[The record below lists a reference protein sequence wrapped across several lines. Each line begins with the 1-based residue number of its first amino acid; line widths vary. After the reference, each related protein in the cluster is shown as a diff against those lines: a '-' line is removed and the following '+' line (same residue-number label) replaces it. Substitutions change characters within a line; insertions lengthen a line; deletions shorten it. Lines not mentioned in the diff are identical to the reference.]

1 MTSDLKGVKSTYA
14 LTNRL
19 VSIES
24 VAAGLEELLS
34 KLLRY
39 TVIIK
44 RPGFSWETGRFQS
57 AEIVLFEDEK
67 LINNNVL
74 DPRILK
80 AKRVVF
86 ILTSKDRG
94 VASLDLKSR
103 QIQYWAHTPELSNL
117 IAEFNDQLLRGA
129 RSRWFTPGAIT
140 ALIVV
145 PFFAFF
151 MPPIIDIFSNPKI
164 RHIVFHAKSSS
175 NDIQYDQWALTAS
188 VVIFVALLLLILMAV
203 ILGLVR
209 IWASPLL
216 IWPEGL
222 TPRSFLQV
230 IHKICISVTLRGN
243 INNIIVGV
251 VTASVVLIITKL
263 L

>member
-129 RSRWFTPGAIT
+129 RS
-140 ALIVV
+140 
-145 PFFAFF
+145 
-151 MPPIIDIFSNPKI
+151 
-164 RHIVFHAKSSS
+164 

-230 IHKICISVTLRGN
+230 IHKIRISVTLRGN